1 MEQHREL
8 LLVLSSLGVLESLF
22 FGIYLLTIKGE
33 KRVPNL
39 LLSVLIFALAIRIGK
54 SILFVFTKDLAVPI
68 KNIGL
73 GAMTAIGPALYLHIK
88 AFAAYK
94 TFQFRKTYLL
104 HFLPFF
110 IYVVAA
116 PYVSNKTAFE
126 PYHFILMQFFTYLVL
141 STVIWYRSRPKIEHR
156 YDVVWMRNLIAGIF
170 LVWLA
175 YTLHFVR
182 IIPLYMTGAILYS
195 FVVYA
200 MIYLALKRNSIFV
213 AAPEAKKYQ
222 SSKIQPSQSSQLLQ
236 NVLQLFEN
244 QQPYLDANLT
254 LTKTAQMLHIAPRV
268 LSQVINEQRQ
278 QNFSDFINAYRIR
291 QAQTLLHSASHR
303 QQTIASIAYESGF
316 HSLSAFNTAF
326 KKNTGTTPSAYRKLK
341 LEKDVT

>member
-1 MEQHREL
+1 MEHYREL

-54 SILFVFTKDLAVPI
+54 SILFVFTNDLPVTV

-88 AFAAYK
+88 AFATYK
-94 TFQFRKTYLL
+94 SFRFRNIYLL

-141 STVIWYRSRPKIEHR
+141 SVLVWHHSRGAIENR
-156 YDVVWMRNLIAGIF
+156 YDVIWMRNLIGGIF
-170 LVWLA
+170 LIWLA
-175 YTLHFVR
+175 YTLYFLH
-182 IIPLYMTGAILYS
+182 IIPIYITGAVLYS
-195 FVVYA
+195 FVVYG

-213 AAPEAKKYQ
+213 ATPTVKKYQ
-222 SSKIQPSQSSQLLQ
+222 GSKIQPTQSSELLQ
-236 NVLQLFEN
+236 QVLQLFETER
-244 QQPYLDANLT
+244 PYLNADLT
-254 LTKTAQMLHIAPRV
+254 LTKTAQMLNLAPRV
-268 LSQVINEQRQ
+268 LSQIINEQRQ
-278 QNFSDFINAYRIR
+278 QNFSDFINTYRIQ
-291 QAQTLLHSASHR
+291 QAQTLLHNVAYR

-326 KKNTGTTPSAYRKLK
+326 KKHTGTTPSAYRKLK
-341 LEKDVT
+341 LEKT